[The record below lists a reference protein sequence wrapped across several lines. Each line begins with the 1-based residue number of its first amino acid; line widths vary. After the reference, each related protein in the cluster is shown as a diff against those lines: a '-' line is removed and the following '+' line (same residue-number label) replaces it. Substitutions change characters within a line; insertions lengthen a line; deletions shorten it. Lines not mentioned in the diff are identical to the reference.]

1 MAITFVAIIALM
13 GVITLAKPLR
23 EPVILPVRQAFDMR
37 PSRQVLWL
45 GGMVIVG
52 VIAFFIIFW

>member
-23 EPVILPVRQAFDMR
+23 EPVILPVRQVFDMR
-37 PSRQVLWL
+37 PSRQALWL
-45 GGMVIVG
+45 GGTVIVG
-52 VIAFFIIFW
+52 VIAFFMIFW

>member
-1 MAITFVAIIALM
+1 M

-23 EPVILPVRQAFDMR
+23 EPVILPVRQVFDMR